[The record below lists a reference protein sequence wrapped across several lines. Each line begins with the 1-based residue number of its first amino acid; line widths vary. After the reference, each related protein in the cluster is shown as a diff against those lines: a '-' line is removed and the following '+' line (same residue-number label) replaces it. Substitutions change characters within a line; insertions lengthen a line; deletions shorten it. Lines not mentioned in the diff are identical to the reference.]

1 MMIAVPSGGHIE
13 VTVITMPSGG
23 HIDVTVVPMPMSLT
37 DVNSDA
43 ADPDFDALRDNHW
56 FVAGVRRAGKCRH
69 CQEWSNKKRKQ
80 SILLHGTL
88 LG

>member
-1 MMIAVPSGGHIE
+1 MVMVVLPVEHDSVVTMMPVSH
-13 VTVITMPSGG
+13 
-23 HIDVTVVPMPMSLT
+23 T
-37 DVNSDA
+37 DANSDA
-43 ADPDFDALRDNHW
+43 ADPDFDGLRDDHW
-56 FVAGVRRAGKCRH
+56 FVAGVRRTGKCRH